1 MFKNKCFLK
10 NALEFNQL
18 ENKDMLYISN
28 QRQLSTQEDFTAQK
42 GSNWWM
48 KLILC
53 YGQHDPQ
60 ELYYVTTN
68 LMMMMMMT
76 MKMMTTMTIT
86 MFDTN
91 IL

>member
-48 KLILC
+48 KLSLFV
-53 YGQHDPQ
+53 H
-60 ELYYVTTN
+60 
-68 LMMMMMMT
+68 
-76 MKMMTTMTIT
+76 KME
-86 MFDTN
+86 TN
-91 IL
+91 ICFSD